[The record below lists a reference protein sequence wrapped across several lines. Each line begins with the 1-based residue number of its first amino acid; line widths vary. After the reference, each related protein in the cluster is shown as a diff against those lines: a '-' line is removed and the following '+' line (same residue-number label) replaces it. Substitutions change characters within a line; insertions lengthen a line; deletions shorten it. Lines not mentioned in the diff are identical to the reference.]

1 MILAKARIQGHT
13 ARKRFGQHFLI
24 DSAVIDAIVSA
35 IAPAPQDCLV
45 EIGPGLGALTWPL
58 LERLGG
64 AGRLHA
70 IEMDRDLAAHLQRLG
85 HASLILHAGDAL
97 RFDFAQLARAE
108 QARLRIVGNLPY
120 NISSPLLF
128 HLLDEMNE
136 VVDQHFMLQR
146 EVAARIAA
154 APGSAHYGRL
164 SVMLQSRYAVER
176 LFDVP
181 PCAFAPPPAVH
192 SAVLRMAPHA
202 SRALPQL
209 DWARFAALVRAAF
222 SQRRKILRHTLSV
235 YQKTPDF
242 DALGFDLGRRAQEV
256 PVGEYLKLAQ
266 HIEQNAHPNPKP

>member
-45 EIGPGLGALTWPL
+45 EIGPGLGALTWP
-58 LERLGG
+58 
-64 AGRLHA
+64 
-70 IEMDRDLAAHLQRLG
+70 
-85 HASLILHAGDAL
+85 
-97 RFDFAQLARAE
+97 QLARAE